1 MLLIVGGTHDTDA
14 HSAVARLELKLGP
27 RQAALLDAVDLSRP
41 GWRLFANDPGDG
53 AIVASGRVISV
64 REVTAVLVRRMAVYS
79 QELGHVHE
87 DDRAYVA
94 SEMTA
99 LLAWWLR
106 VVPVPVLNRPAG
118 GAMLCGPGWRPE
130 RWRALASRLGF
141 PVVRLRR
148 EISKPALLPV
158 AVTEV
163 VSVGDVIVGEAP
175 RPMADCLLALARA
188 AKVALLYAAFD
199 RRGALVTAHTLPP
212 LSEDLLEAVAQYAG
226 LEGEKDRVDIERLPG
241 VSERALPVG
250 GYI

>member
-14 HSAVARLELKLGP
+14 HSAVAWLKLKLGP

-41 GWRLFANDPGDG
+41 GWRLFANNPEGG
-53 AIVASGRVISV
+53 AIVASGRVVPV
-64 REVTAVLVRRMAVYS
+64 RDVTAVLVRRMAVYS
-79 QELGHVHE
+79 QELGHVHA

-106 VVPVPVLNRPAG
+106 VVPVPVLNRPTG

-148 EISKPALLPV
+148 EISKPALLPAV
-158 AVTEV
+158 VTEV
-163 VSVGDVIVGEAP
+163 ILVGEMIVGEAS
-175 RPMADCLLALARA
+175 RPVADCLLALARA
-188 AKVALLYAAFD
+188 AKIALLYAAFD

-226 LEGEKDRVDIERLPG
+226 LEGKKDRVGSERLPG
-241 VSERALPVG
+241 ICERALPVG